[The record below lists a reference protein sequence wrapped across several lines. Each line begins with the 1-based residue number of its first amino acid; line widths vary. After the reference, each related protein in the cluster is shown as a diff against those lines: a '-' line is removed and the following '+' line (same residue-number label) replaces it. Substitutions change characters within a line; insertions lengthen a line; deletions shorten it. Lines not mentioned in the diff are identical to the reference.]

1 MEKNYYA
8 HRYSITAADMDTQ
21 YRMTANAVLLYYQ
34 DCWARY
40 MSYLHMAA
48 FDMVHKNR
56 MWVIL
61 EFNAYWEEHSAFWS
75 QDVEVKVWNSEV
87 TGLRLYADFMITK
100 PDGTPVSHGNGC
112 WTLLD
117 TESHRPTAIGEIGI
131 EKLRLCEGEKH
142 VKNHI
147 PAGQSIISEI
157 EHRVNNINLDFNGHV
172 NNRTYLDIAMQTD
185 TDNRVGGRRL
195 QSLSIRWLH
204 ESFLGDTLICRL
216 WQTEHEDR
224 YLHVISK
231 DDKAVAQI
239 YSVLTERTDESIIDT
254 EAPRL

>member
-1 MEKNYYA
+1 
-8 HRYSITAADMDTQ
+8 MDTH

-40 MSYLHMAA
+40 MSCLHMAA

-56 MWVIL
+56 MWVIV
-61 EFNAYWEEHSAFWS
+61 EFNAYWEEHDAFWS

-87 TGLRLYADFMITK
+87 TGLRLYADFVITK
-100 PDGTPVSHGNGC
+100 PDGTPISHGNGC

-117 TESHRPTAIGEIGI
+117 IESHRPTAISETGV

-142 VKNHI
+142 VKNRI
-147 PAGQSIISEI
+147 PAGQTMLCES
-157 EHRVNNINLDFNGHV
+157 EHRVNPINLDFNGHV
-172 NNRTYLDIAMQTD
+172 NNRTYLNIALQTVLSD
-185 TDNRVGGRRL
+185 WADGRKL
-195 QSLSIRWLH
+195 HSLTIRWLH
-204 ESFLGDTLICRL
+204 ETFLGDTLVCRL
-216 WQTEHEDR
+216 WQTDQPNT

-239 YSVLTERTDESIIDT
+239 YSALTERTDQSIIDT